1 MRKKLIPVSSPLITI
16 NDAKNVYKVVKS
28 GWVSSSG
35 KEILEFEKKLAK
47 FVNRKFACTV
57 SSGTAALEI
66 AVKSLNLKKNDE
78 VIMPAFTIISNAIA
92 IIKNQAKPVLVDSD
106 IKTWNIKIE
115 DIEKKITKKTKAL
128 MIPHIYGFPCDMDKI
143 IKLCKKYKL
152 YLIEDAAEMI
162 GQEYK
167 GRPCGSFGDIS
178 TFSFYAN
185 KHITTGEGGMI
196 FTNNFKL
203 HNKFKLLK
211 NLNFGKIDRFNHSDI
226 SWNYRLTN
234 MQAALGLSQFK
245 RIKKIIKKKRFIG
258 NYYFNKFKKNNK
270 ILVQPNKLSYAK
282 NIYWI
287 YGIILKNKDKKFRK
301 IFQKK
306 LLNKKI
312 ETRTFFYPMHKQ
324 DIFKKKGYF
333 KNKNYPCSEF
343 LSSNGFYIPSGLN
356 LTTKQL
362 NYVANTINNL
372 LSNKSK

>member
-35 KEILEFEKKLAK
+35 KEILRFEKKLAK

-78 VIMPAFTIISNAIA
+78 IIMPAFTIISNAIA
-92 IIKNQAKPVLVDSD
+92 IIKNQAKPVLVDTD

-115 DIEKKITKKTKAL
+115 DIEKKINKKTRAL

-143 IKLCKKYKL
+143 TKLCKKYKL

-167 GRPCGSFGDIS
+167 GIPCGSFGDIS

-203 HNKFKLLK
+203 HNKFRLLK
-211 NLNFGKIDRFNHSDI
+211 NLNFGTKERFNHSEI

-234 MQAALGLSQFK
+234 MQASLGLSQFK
-245 RIKKIIKKKRFIG
+245 RIKNIIKKKRFIG
-258 NYYFNKFKKNNK
+258 NFYYNKFKDNNK
-270 ILVQPNKLSYAK
+270 ILIQKNKLDYAK

-287 YGIILKNKDKKFRK
+287 FGIILKDKSKNFRK
-301 IFQKK
+301 NFQKK
-306 LLNKKI
+306 LLTKKI
-312 ETRTFFYPMHKQ
+312 ETRPFFYPMHKQ
-324 DIFKKKGYF
+324 DIFIKKGYF
-333 KNKNYPCSEF
+333 KNEKYPCSEF

-362 NYVANTINNL
+362 EYVANTINKL
-372 LSNKSK
+372 LKNEF

>member
-1 MRKKLIPVSSPLITI
+1 MIKNLIPVSSPLVTI
-16 NDAKNVYKVVKS
+16 DDAKKVYKVVKS
-28 GWVSSSG
+28 GWISSSG
-35 KEILEFEKKLAK
+35 KEISEFEKKLAK
-47 FVNRKFACTV
+47 FVNRKFACAV
-57 SSGTAALEI
+57 SIGTAALEI

-92 IIKNQAKPVLVDSD
+92 IIKNEAKPVLVDTD
-106 IKTWNIKIE
+106 IKTWNIKID

-143 IKLCKKYKL
+143 IKLCKKHKL

-167 GRPCGSFGDIS
+167 GKPCGSFGDIS

-196 FTNNFKL
+196 FTNNIKL
-203 HNKFKLLK
+203 HNKFKLFK
-211 NLNFGKIDRFNHSDI
+211 NLNFGKKDRFNHSEI

-234 MQAALGLSQFK
+234 MQASLGLSQFS
-245 RIKKIIKKKRFIG
+245 RIKEIIRKKRFIG
-258 NYYFNKFKKNNK
+258 NFYFNKFKNNNK
-270 ILVQPNKLSYAK
+270 ILVQPDKLDYAQ

-287 YGIILKNKDKKFRK
+287 YGIILKNKNKRFRK
-301 IFQKK
+301 NLQK
-306 LLNKKI
+306 LLLKKRI
-312 ETRTFFYPMHKQ
+312 ETRPFFYPMHKQ
-324 DIFKKKGYF
+324 DIFIKKGYF
-333 KNKNYPCSEF
+333 KHGRYPYSEF

-356 LTTKQL
+356 LTVKQL

-372 LSNKSK
+372 LSDKPK

>member
-35 KEILEFEKKLAK
+35 KEILRFEKKLAK

-78 VIMPAFTIISNAIA
+78 IIMPAFTIISNAIA
-92 IIKNQAKPVLVDSD
+92 IIKNQAKPVLVDTD

-115 DIEKKITKKTKAL
+115 DIEKKINKKTRAL

-143 IKLCKKYKL
+143 TKLCKKYKL

-167 GRPCGSFGDIS
+167 GIPCGSFGDIS

-203 HNKFKLLK
+203 HNKFRLLK
-211 NLNFGKIDRFNHSDI
+211 NLNFGTKERFNHSEI

-234 MQAALGLSQFK
+234 MQASLGLSQFK
-245 RIKKIIKKKRFIG
+245 RIKNIIKKKRFIG
-258 NYYFNKFKKNNK
+258 NFYYNKFKDNNK
-270 ILVQPNKLSYAK
+270 ILIQKNKLDYAK

-287 YGIILKNKDKKFRK
+287 FGIILKDKSKNFSK
-301 IFQKK
+301 NFQKK
-306 LLNKKI
+306 LLTKKI
-312 ETRTFFYPMHKQ
+312 ETRPFFYPMHKQ
-324 DIFKKKGYF
+324 DIFIKKGYF
-333 KNKNYPCSEF
+333 KNEKYPCSEF

-362 NYVANTINNL
+362 EYVANTINKL
-372 LSNKSK
+372 LKNEF